1 MELPDPTRPVIEKLR
16 QPLFFPKSQ
25 VHTSSATARPISPRW
40 SSHAQRHAIIYAE
53 PRFYDTHK
61 SIRLRAI
68 TAAFVNRP
76 RNIFAIGE
84 TKEDSIGYRWNAG
97 GWKEPRFKCDEGA
110 GNPSLRLWRH
120 HQGRGT
126 EEEAEV
132 HAEES
137 RRAHAEDSKG
147 GGYGGCCKKTG
158 STC

>member
-1 MELPDPTRPVIEKLR
+1 M
-16 QPLFFPKSQ
+16 
-25 VHTSSATARPISPRW
+25 
-40 SSHAQRHAIIYAE
+40 
-53 PRFYDTHK
+53 HK

-84 TKEDSIGYRWNAG
+84 TKEASIGYRWNAG
-97 GWKEPRFKCDEGA
+97 GCKEPRFRCDEGA
-110 GNPSLRLWRH
+110 GNHSLRLWRH

-147 GGYGGCCKKTG
+147 GWHGGCCKKTG
-158 STC
+158 STGREGKWRICCVRGCEKR